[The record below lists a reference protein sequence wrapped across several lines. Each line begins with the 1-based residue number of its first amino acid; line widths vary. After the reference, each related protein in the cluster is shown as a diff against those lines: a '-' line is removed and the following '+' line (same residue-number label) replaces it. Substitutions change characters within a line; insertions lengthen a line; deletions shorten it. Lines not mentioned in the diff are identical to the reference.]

1 MSDDPD
7 LLEHLTKRRVSPGF
21 LFEIDQFLGA
31 HPELLEYAPAF
42 VEEFNSASPLR
53 AYKHFLK
60 GYTKPARYIRGV
72 IPDGEVTFTA
82 GFRPPELTKA
92 YDEELTEFFD
102 GYAYRYD
109 ILERIDRDVYD
120 ACEELRAGMLIPHR
134 RRRLVLY
141 AVFGNPVDAFKY
153 YEYNYQ
159 TEWLAH
165 RYLPEHVVLSEIPKP
180 EYYTEPEPVV
190 LVSGNDR
197 KPEGQRDHNSTRLR
211 MARAKNQG
219 VDVIEVLLD
228 DFVSHLV
235 RKGLKRVVI
244 EYMRVKAER
253 AIDAERDRPSGA
265 DIVDLVMGITCLTP
279 NAPSHG
285 RSHHTVFANYF
296 PTTFNSRPVVVNHTT
311 EKRLSAKAS
320 SLRGSWKLLQQLYRQ
335 ETESSEPEFPEG
347 LREQIAGARRRAE
360 RQYVGQLVPYL
371 QEGKR
376 ITNAAANDLRLM
388 YSKKRK
394 ASDEKQRGNVDLL
407 ALFPPELK

>member
-1 MSDDPD
+1 M
-7 LLEHLTKRRVSPGF
+7 
-21 LFEIDQFLGA
+21 
-31 HPELLEYAPAF
+31 
-42 VEEFNSASPLR
+42 
-53 AYKHFLK
+53 
-60 GYTKPARYIRGV
+60 

-102 GYAYRYD
+102 GYEYRYD
-109 ILERIDRDVYD
+109 ILERIDRDVHD

-180 EYYTEPEPVV
+180 EDYTEPEPIV
-190 LVSGNDR
+190 LGSGNDR
-197 KPEGQRDHNSTRLR
+197 KPEGQRDHNSTRLH
-211 MARAKNQG
+211 MAQAKNQG

-244 EYMRVKAER
+244 EDMRVKAQR

-265 DIVDLVMGITCLTP
+265 DIVDLVMGIVYLTP

-285 RSHHTVFANYF
+285 RSHRTVFANYF

-311 EKRLSAKAS
+311 EKSLSAKAS